1 MATNRPPRRQA
12 GVTLVDAAVTLA
24 VSSVALGAALPNFDA
39 MRARRHVE
47 GAAAQLETELQ
58 YARSSAVALNRTVR
72 VTFHDDNAGSC
83 YVIHTGAADDC
94 RCSATGSTS
103 CASGVEQL
111 RAAHFEAGGPVRVA
125 SNSRSMA
132 YSADFGTVTPT
143 GTIELRNRRGESVR
157 LVVNIMGRVRSCAV
171 TPGIAGLPR
180 C

>member
-1 MATNRPPRRQA
+1 MAPNCPSRRQA

-24 VSSVALGAALPNFDA
+24 ITSVALGAALPNFDA
-39 MRARRHVE
+39 IRARRHIE

-58 YARSSAVALNRTVR
+58 YARSSAVALNKTVR
-72 VTFHDDNAGSC
+72 VTFHDDSAGSC
-83 YVIHTGAADDC
+83 YVIHTGSADDC
-94 RCSATGSTS
+94 ACSATGSAR

-111 RAAHFEAGGPVRVA
+111 RSAHFEAAGPIRVA

-143 GTIELRNRRGESVR
+143 GTIELRSRRGEAVR
-157 LVVNIMGRVRSCAV
+157 LVVNVMGRVRSCAA